1 MRLLKTSPGKMDKPG
16 EDPTFAYYHQQNY
29 YSRPRTANAL
39 LPRRSCSLVRR
50 TPGTRSSLEALT
62 SETGHQRSLD
72 AESLLTS
79 VDMNESG
86 AGNTMSLQR
95 RSNNRLMLSPERQPG
110 DVSHKSR
117 PRNLSHS
124 IGPAGG
130 ALLRGSSTS
139 KQVSSCAFWEER
151 LPAL

>member
-1 MRLLKTSPGKMDKPG
+1 MNDLQGNRRDLTIQLETLMRLLKTSPGKMDKPG

-50 TPGTRSSLEALT
+50 TPGTRSSLETLT

-79 VDMNESG
+79 VDMNEPG

-95 RSNNRLMLSPERQPG
+95 RSNNRLML
-110 DVSHKSR
+110 
-117 PRNLSHS
+117 
-124 IGPAGG
+124 
-130 ALLRGSSTS
+130 
-139 KQVSSCAFWEER
+139 
-151 LPAL
+151 